1 MLCQCRGE
9 QPADTRGA
17 APLHGWMPGQ
27 LRKEDAI
34 CRPVSSAFDVPISLL
49 ISPTALL
56 SLTLLYCRA
65 LLLALIS
72 FLPSLQTNRL
82 LLLCSTAISL
92 DHRFTF
98 VRLGSEQVG
107 LDQID
112 PLGYVDSLFHERY

>member
-1 MLCQCRGE
+1 MPSVVRS
-9 QPADTRGA
+9 
-17 APLHGWMPGQ
+17 PLHLMFQ
-27 LRKEDAI
+27 YQ
-34 CRPVSSAFDVPISLL
+34 SLL

-65 LLLALIS
+65 LLLALLS

-82 LLLCSTAISL
+82 LLLCSTAISKSIV